1 MPGIIYTRHA
11 TEKFEVLKRH
21 GFEVTREQV
30 EETLA
35 APDLVIPQAKG
46 RMIAQRRITDRHVLR
61 VVYRQKGKDR
71 VVITFY
77 PGRRE
82 RYETEL

>member
-1 MPGIIYTRHA
+1 LAGVVYTRHA
-11 TEKFEVLKRH
+11 EEKFEVIKRH
-21 GFEVTREQV
+21 GFEVIRKQV

-35 APDLVIPQAKG
+35 APDMVIPQAKG
-46 RMIAQRRITDRHVLR
+46 RMIAQRHIIKRHVSRLI
-61 VVYRQKGKDR
+61 YRQEGEDL

-82 RYETEL
+82 RYEVKL